1 MSCRFH
7 LPVRCCSISTAA
19 TIIMSLFLNLA
30 HQNSA
35 KDERGPSRSA
45 SLTRATD
52 IDEFL
57 EAVRGYRYGLLQLD
71 RGPFAGELI
80 QAQLG
85 GVLLTTAHFARAVVQ
100 SGEPPAGTITFAVRM
115 SPTSALWQGQAFG
128 LHELIMGEPGVE
140 VDMVSQPNYCAATA
154 SFMPKVV
161 EETAER
167 LGWTLPS
174 RTSTSALVGIR
185 HDQARVLR
193 AAFNKLFHE
202 AVRRPF
208 DERSAAWA
216 LNKQEDLLRLLLQAG
231 SNDLLAF
238 KPANGSER
246 ARVLK
251 AALTAI
257 RDRPEDV
264 LTVGD
269 LCRTAKASERTL
281 HYAFTERFGV
291 PPANYMKVHRLNR
304 ARNDLC
310 REPPMKVSE
319 AANKWGFWHLGQFA
333 KDYGNLFGELPSDT
347 LRRRH
352 GFVPNLGLPS

>member
-1 MSCRFH
+1 MSFF
-7 LPVRCCSISTAA
+7 S
-19 TIIMSLFLNLA
+19 NQA

-35 KDERGPSRSA
+35 KHQHGPSQSV
-45 SLTRATD
+45 SLVRATD

-57 EAVRGYRYGLLQLD
+57 KGVRGYLFGLLQLD

-80 QAQLG
+80 QTQLSR
-85 GVLLTTAHFARAVVQ
+85 VLLTTAHFARAVVQ
-100 SGEPPAGTITFAVRM
+100 SGEPPAGMITFAVRM
-115 SPTSALWQGQAFG
+115 SPTPALWQGQAFG

-140 VDMVSQPNYCAATA
+140 LDMVSQPDYCVATA
-154 SFMPKVV
+154 SFPPILV
-161 EETAER
+161 EETTEH
-167 LGWTLPS
+167 LGWSLPS

-185 HDQARVLR
+185 YDQARALR
-193 AAFNKLFHE
+193 VAFNKLFHE

-216 LNKQEDLLRLLLQAG
+216 LNKQEDLLRLLLQFTF
-231 SNDLLAF
+231 NHLLAF
-238 KPANGSER
+238 EPGNGGER

-257 RDRPEDV
+257 WDRPEDV

-269 LCRTAKASERTL
+269 LCRIAKASERTL
-281 HYAFTERFGV
+281 HYAFTERFGM
-291 PPANYMKVHRLNR
+291 PPAHYMKVHRLNG

-310 REPPMKVSE
+310 REPPMKVSV
-319 AANKWGFWHLGQFA
+319 AANNWGFWHLGQFA
-333 KDYGNLFGELPSDT
+333 KDYDNLFGELPSDT

-352 GFVPNLGLPS
+352 GFVPGLGPPS